1 MTQAVHAAVE
11 EYAEMLRSLG
21 GYMAERATDLY
32 DVRDRAIC
40 ELRGLPA
47 PGVPTFEEPVVLVAR
62 DLAPAETATLDP
74 ETVKGIITEVGG
86 PTSHTAI
93 LAAQLGI
100 PAIVKVAGIL
110 EVNEGDLLA
119 LDGGVGE
126 VVVSPTA
133 EEVELLEERSRR
145 RALALAGSSGE
156 GATYD
161 GHRVKLL
168 ANIGTVDDA
177 KRAAEVDL
185 EGAGLFRTEF
195 LFLDRAEAPSLEE
208 QTDTYTKVLEAF
220 GERRVVVRTLD
231 AGADKPLSFT
241 H

>member
-1 MTQAVHAAVE
+1 M
-11 EYAEMLRSLG
+11 
-21 GYMAERATDLY
+21 
-32 DVRDRAIC
+32 
-40 ELRGLPA
+40 
-47 PGVPTFEEPVVLVAR
+47 
-62 DLAPAETATLDP
+62 
-74 ETVKGIITEVGG
+74 
-86 PTSHTAI
+86 
-93 LAAQLGI
+93 
-100 PAIVKVAGIL
+100 
-110 EVNEGDLLA
+110 NEGDLLA
-119 LDGGVGE
+119 LDGGVCE

-185 EGAGLFRTEF
+185 LRSE
-195 LFLDRAEAPSLEE
+195 
-208 QTDTYTKVLEAF
+208 
-220 GERRVVVRTLD
+220 ERRVGKECRSRWS
-231 AGADKPLSFT
+231 PY